1 MFVRWKH
8 KMITKNAHWY
18 QTTRKGEKT
27 HQAYLVESKRIDGKP
42 RLKVIAYLGSIR
54 DSEIDAIMHRFYFR
68 RNARALISQHC
79 KDEGQRQRAEEK
91 LAELVEEP
99 DESEAL
105 KTGEE
110 LKQRREAFWGKA

>member
-54 DSEIDAIMHRFYFR
+54 DSEIEAIMHRFYFR
-68 RNARALISQHC
+68 RNARAIINHHC
-79 KDEGQRQRAEEK
+79 MDEGQRQRAEEK

-99 DESEAL
+99 DEQEAL
-105 KTGEE
+105 KTGAE
-110 LKQRREAFWGKA
+110 LKKRREAFWGKA